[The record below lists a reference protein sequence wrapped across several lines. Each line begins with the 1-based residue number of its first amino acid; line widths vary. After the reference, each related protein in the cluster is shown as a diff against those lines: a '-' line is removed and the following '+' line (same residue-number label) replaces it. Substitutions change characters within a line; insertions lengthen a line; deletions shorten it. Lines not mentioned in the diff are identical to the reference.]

1 MQEPIN
7 ITPQVAAG
15 LNSPAPRAHTPPG
28 LSDKRDEKTRFNFH
42 TPWQE
47 FDAAQRHEQTTT
59 SSDDKNR
66 DIKSLAARVNNN
78 NNYVSPP
85 DVASGSGLSSSQT
98 SSTAPPPPLAA
109 HAWRAASASPYM
121 TSSSHLP
128 ALLSPGVAT
137 ATASPFKAG
146 HSAAVSNHQL
156 AAAAVASYYGNGHTS
171 LDRSAIERSRHL
183 STSYYEHVAK
193 AARRAESTPPPLTRA
208 RSYSHPAHD
217 DADALAA
224 FYQQHLPSY
233 AQQYRAAASLSHDS
247 DRFNSSGGS
256 IARSSDG
263 GDSVTAAAA
272 GGKDDGGEE
281 TLRSV
286 DDVKIEKASSSYGG
300 WFAM

>member
-7 ITPQVAAG
+7 ITPQVAAS
-15 LNSPAPRAHTPPG
+15 LNSPALRAHTPPS

-47 FDAAQRHEQTTT
+47 FDATQRHEQTTT

-137 ATASPFKAG
+137 ATSSPFKG

-256 IARSSDG
+256 ITRSSDG